1 MALGDSYSAG
11 GGSSTTYLNDC
22 NQSVNSYPYLYARLT
37 TPDTF
42 AFLACGAAKTTDVLA
57 NQLSPLDSTTTL
69 VSMTIGGNDIG
80 LGTVMATCLFGSDSA
95 CLDAVATAETTAR
108 TELPGKLDTVYDAVR
123 ARAPQARV
131 VILGYPRFYDLTV
144 PACPGISATKRT
156 ALNKGADALNNV
168 IRDEVAQH
176 SGFVHEDVAD
186 RFTSHQLCD
195 AAPLAPCPQLAH
207 RTVLPPQRGR
217 PVGGLPAR
225 PPGRRLIRASVCAPW
240 RAAARPT
247 EPLVTTPRCT
257 QHRPVSPSRG
267 EDRVG
272 RHRPVPVQASHMGAA
287 SPRPRSLS
295 LVPCSS
301 IRRAC
306 PSAADAPPG
315 QWHAPRPARS
325 PRPGPHGLGYRNRR
339 APKAGP
345 RPDSEYACTPCPA
358 HGGSRAATAPNGDQW
373 PGAVDRF
380 AFLGRVGAWP
390 RG

>member
-1 MALGDSYSAG
+1 MRKSRIFGMPRPRVRALATVLAALTTAALCLTTTGSALAAPTAGIHYVALGDSYSAG

-42 AFLACGAAKTTDVLA
+42 AFQACGAAKTTDVLA

-186 RFTSHQLCD
+186 RFTGHQLCD
-195 AAPLAPCPQLAH
+195 AAPWLHALNWPIGQSFHPNAAGQSGAY
-207 RTVLPPQRGR
+207 
-217 PVGGLPAR
+217 LPA
-225 PPGRRLIRASVCAPW
+225 LQ
-240 RAAARPT
+240 AAA
-247 EPLVTTPRCT
+247 
-257 QHRPVSPSRG
+257 
-267 EDRVG
+267 
-272 RHRPVPVQASHMGAA
+272 
-287 SPRPRSLS
+287 
-295 LVPCSS
+295 
-301 IRRAC
+301 
-306 PSAADAPPG
+306 
-315 QWHAPRPARS
+315 
-325 PRPGPHGLGYRNRR
+325 
-339 APKAGP
+339 
-345 RPDSEYACTPCPA
+345 
-358 HGGSRAATAPNGDQW
+358 
-373 PGAVDRF
+373 
-380 AFLGRVGAWP
+380 
-390 RG
+390 